1 LDDQRPLGYA
11 PRVTYRPATRGR
23 ARVALRSIGQE
34 NLTLPRNSAHSELGV
49 PPKGSWAMAAD
60 GSFSVR
66 IHGRC
71 RRSGAAGSRCGY
83 LDDFF
88 KLAVCGIPRRCQVLL

>member
-1 LDDQRPLGYA
+1 
-11 PRVTYRPATRGR
+11 
-23 ARVALRSIGQE
+23 
-34 NLTLPRNSAHSELGV
+34 
-49 PPKGSWAMAAD
+49 MAAD

-88 KLAVCGIPRRCQVLL
+88 KLAVCGIPRRCQVLLTDRPECPRARVRARALLEISSSGMIFCISQVGVGDWFFPQVDG

>member
-1 LDDQRPLGYA
+1 
-11 PRVTYRPATRGR
+11 
-23 ARVALRSIGQE
+23 
-34 NLTLPRNSAHSELGV
+34 
-49 PPKGSWAMAAD
+49 MAAD

-88 KLAVCGIPRRCQVLL
+88 KLAVCGIPRRCQVLLLIDRSAPRARALLEISSSGMIFCISQVGVGDWFFPQVDG